1 MVKDYV
7 HIIDNRQL
15 EVTKLQE
22 IIRYFKTGCIT
33 DFIRENDVSE
43 ISSMRFVEKLEDN
56 SDLVSNTKRYSLK
69 IIGYEKIN
77 KEK

>member
-1 MVKDYV
+1 MVKDYC
-7 HIIDNRQL
+7 HIINTEQL
-15 EVTKLQE
+15 KVTKLQE
-22 IIRYFKTGCIT
+22 VIRYFKTGCIT
-33 DFIRENDVSE
+33 DFMRENDVSE

-56 SDLVSNTKRYSLK
+56 SDLVNNTKRYSLK

>member
-43 ISSMRFVEKLEDN
+43 ISSMRFVEKLENN
-56 SDLVSNTKRYSLK
+56 SDSINNTQRYSLK
-69 IIGYEKIN
+69 IIGYEKTLR
-77 KEK
+77 E

>member
-43 ISSMRFVEKLEDN
+43 ISSMRFVEKIEDN
-56 SDLVSNTKRYSLK
+56 SDSINNTQRYSLE
-69 IIGYEKIN
+69 IIGYEKIH
-77 KEK
+77 KE